1 MTKNRAAR
9 SGSRAG
15 EKRPTTAPANRK
27 PARKEKPPPIPDA
40 VTSVSALPKYAVL
53 NDEWKVDAT
62 GFETP
67 LKQQAPQQMLL
78 FSETLKDATMTAGI
92 TLMKSLGQRWRGQEA
107 SEANVVFRYVADN
120 QYYYAGTGA
129 WGAKFHISKAL
140 SGPIWLRLASVGSGD
155 VLETGRSYR
164 FRVECQGSRIVLYEN
179 DTKVLEA
186 HDDDFGVGR
195 WGLLTYKTQA
205 RFELQPPVKS
215 PLQCFV
221 VMPFRPELD
230 GVYGLIESV
239 VESYENIQCTRADQ
253 LTVSR
258 PIMEDV
264 RNEIARADL
273 VIVDLTGRNSNVYYE
288 AGMAAAWKKPWIVLA
303 QSVDD
308 LTFDVEQVRSILYS
322 NRMGSDAD
330 LEAKLRKAIE
340 DTLGLQ
346 RNATKRKGPTRV

>member
-1 MTKNRAAR
+1 
-9 SGSRAG
+9 
-15 EKRPTTAPANRK
+15 
-27 PARKEKPPPIPDA
+27 
-40 VTSVSALPKYAVL
+40 VTPVAALPKYAVL
-53 NDEWKVDAT
+53 NDEWIVDET
-62 GFETP
+62 GFATP
-67 LKQQAPQQMLL
+67 AKQQSAQQTLL
-78 FSETLKDATMTAGI
+78 FSETLKDATMTAGVTI
-92 TLMKSLGQRWRGQEA
+92 VKSLGQRWHGQEA
-107 SEANVVFRYVADN
+107 TEANVVFRYVSEN

-140 SGPIWLRLASVGSGD
+140 PGPIWLRLSSVGSAE
-155 VLETGRSYR
+155 VLEKGRAYR
-164 FRVECQGSRIVLYEN
+164 FRVVCQGSRIVLYEN

-186 HDDDFGVGR
+186 YDDDFAVGR
-195 WGLLTYKTQA
+195 WGLQTYKTQA
-205 RFELQPPVKS
+205 RFELLTPEKS

-230 GVYGLIESV
+230 GVYSLIESV

-308 LTFDVEQVRSILYS
+308 LTFDVEQIRSILYS

-340 DTLGLQ
+340 DTIGLQ
-346 RNATKRKGPTRV
+346 RSAARRKGHG